1 MHSIVCYRRTV
12 DLFQPT
18 HVIHQAARQT
28 LCLLILTAL
37 TLGTLTSSL
46 AAEFAPAKP
55 ANAGKRPIEFNRD
68 IRPILSTKCMA
79 CHGPDEKQ
87 RKADLRLDDETSA
100 KASVIVAGDLKKSE
114 LISRITSTDADTQM
128 PPPTQARHS
137 PRPRSPC

>member
-1 MHSIVCYRRTV
+1 MRSIVCYRRTV

-18 HVIHQAARQT
+18 HVIHQAARRT

-55 ANAGKRPIEFNRD
+55 ANARKRPIEFNRD
-68 IRPILSTKCMA
+68 IRPILSNKCMA

-114 LISRITSTDADTQM
+114 LISRIISTDADTQM
-128 PPPTQARHS
+128 PPPDSGKALTAVS
-137 PRPRSPC
+137 M